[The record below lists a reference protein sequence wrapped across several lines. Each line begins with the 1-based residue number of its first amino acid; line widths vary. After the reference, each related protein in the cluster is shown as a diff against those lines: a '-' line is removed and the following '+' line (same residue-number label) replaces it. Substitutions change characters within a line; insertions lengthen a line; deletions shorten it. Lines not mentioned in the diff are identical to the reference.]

1 MKKQSVIKS
10 VETKINIPEPVLVS
24 AITKWKK
31 DADNFSKKETGYLPE
46 GYQNFSWSS
55 ALSKISGNTEIA
67 FVSGHDE
74 KVQYLNIPFTSWFL
88 FSCIKDN
95 DEACKIGWGV
105 SLS

>member
-10 VETKINIPEPVLVS
+10 VETKISIPEPVLVS

-67 FVSGHDE
+67 FDTATGRSEVRRSVARDT
-74 KVQYLNIPFTSWFL
+74 PPP
-88 FSCIKDN
+88 
-95 DEACKIGWGV
+95 
-105 SLS
+105 